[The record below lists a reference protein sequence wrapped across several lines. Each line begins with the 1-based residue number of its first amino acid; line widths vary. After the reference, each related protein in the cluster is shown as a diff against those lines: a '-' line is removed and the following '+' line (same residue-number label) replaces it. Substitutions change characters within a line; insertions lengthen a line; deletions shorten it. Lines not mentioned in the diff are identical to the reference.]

1 MDNHGVVYSALEAA
15 KLCGVVNQTAINW
28 IHNGYLS
35 AFRTPGGQYRIY
47 FSDLIAFM
55 MKRNIPIPDKLKK
68 DYQNMM
74 AEKSLLVIHNN
85 KGINFVI
92 AKYLK
97 EQFPDFTV
105 FQAFDGFEAGT
116 LLARE
121 KFFCVLLDLELP
133 GVNCFDLCRK
143 IHISDEF
150 GCPDVIAVSAKNT
163 LELKSCAEECG
174 ASFFCGQPLNLG
186 KIIAAVKTCRA
197 GTR

>member
-1 MDNHGVVYSALEAA
+1 MDNHAVVYSALEAA

-28 IHNGYLS
+28 IHNGYLAAS
-35 AFRTPGGQYRIY
+35 RTPGGQYRIY
-47 FSDLIAFM
+47 FGDLIAFM

-68 DYQNMM
+68 DYQDMS

-92 AKYLK
+92 AEYLK

-116 LLARE
+116 LLARK

-133 GVNCFDLCRK
+133 GVDCFDLCRK
-143 IHISDEF
+143 IHISNEF
-150 GCPDVIAVSAKNT
+150 DCPDVIAVSSKNT
-163 LELKSCAEECG
+163 LKLQSCAKESG
-174 ASFFCGQPLNLG
+174 ASFFCGQPLNFG
-186 KIIAAVKTCRA
+186 EIIAAVKTCRA
-197 GTR
+197 KTR